1 MNLNQDHRFLNAFRK
16 KYDVIEIIMKYSSAQ
31 YQSAYDAIL
40 CANRSHDDVLQKNK
54 TINKVNRVAS
64 QLDLR

>member
-31 YQSAYDAIL
+31 HQSAYDAIL
-40 CANRSHDDVLQKNK
+40 CANRSHDDVLQGTVKSYAQ
-54 TINKVNRVAS
+54 IQQRH
-64 QLDLR
+64 L

>member
-16 KYDVIEIIMKYSSAQ
+16 KHDVIEIIMKCSSAQ
-31 YQSAYDAIL
+31 HQSAHDAIL

-54 TINKVNRVAS
+54 PINKVNRVAS